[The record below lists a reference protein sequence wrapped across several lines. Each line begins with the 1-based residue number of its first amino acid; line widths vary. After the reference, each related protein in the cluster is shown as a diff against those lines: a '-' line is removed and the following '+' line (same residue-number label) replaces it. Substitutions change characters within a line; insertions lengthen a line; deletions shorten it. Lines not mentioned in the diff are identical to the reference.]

1 MVDLLL
7 IIQVVTWVF
16 VTFLFMV
23 SRTSSLFHPF
33 TIYTAFHGIVFVLRP
48 LLIVHAEFS
57 FTFSYMRFTPTEE
70 TFATTLAVTNI
81 AFCVFAVVSWWA
93 GHRVPKFE
101 PQPGELTPLQR
112 QALIITFVLLAPLAL
127 YSAFVNAAPRGF
139 EGVTAAGAIAMDTDP
154 ATGFTTMT
162 NTTGYILDAQGM
174 LATMAVIF
182 IWLMRFRWWSFAPL
196 VLFLGYRAF
205 LGWGRYAMVMS
216 LASLLL
222 VYLFHTRRR
231 WIRAKHLL
239 IAIPLLLI
247 FQQLGEQRDYVR
259 ELVTG
264 ERPYTWSEFDI
275 ERGWLE
281 SQDTLDF
288 ANFEFLTAIVES
300 VPQRS
305 ATYTYFTQYLQLF
318 TEPIPRMLWAEKP
331 VGAPI
336 KLVNMNDHVNFIG
349 LTHSLV
355 GDGWLSFGWFGVIVT
370 FAVVGYFLGRL
381 HFKVWRNTTSH
392 RMVLAYC
399 TFIPLTLQWFRDG
412 GISIATF
419 SAWVLM
425 PLILWWVI
433 EKVLALIYSE
443 RPLPSAG
450 PLAGQPDGSGARTVL
465 RALTGR
471 FAAPPPQA

>member
-7 IIQVVTWVF
+7 TIQVVTWVF
-16 VTFLFMV
+16 VTFLFVV

-33 TIYTAFHGIVFVLRP
+33 TYYTAFHGIVFVLRP
-48 LLIVHAEFS
+48 LLIVHGDFS
-57 FTFSYMRFTPTEE
+57 FAFSYMRFTPTAE
-70 TFATTLAVTNI
+70 TFATTLAATNI

-93 GHRVPKFE
+93 GHRVPRFD
-101 PQPGELTPLQR
+101 PRPGELTPIQK
-112 QALIITFVLLAPLAL
+112 QALVITFILLSPLAL

-182 IWLMRFRWWSFAPL
+182 IWLMRFRLWSFAPL

-231 WIRAKHLL
+231 WVRAKHVLM
-239 IAIPLLLI
+239 AIPLLLI

-264 ERPYTWSEFDI
+264 QRPYTIDQFDV

-288 ANFEFLTAIVES
+288 ANFEYLTAIVET

-318 TEPIPRMLWAEKP
+318 TEPIPRMLWADKP

-349 LTHSLV
+349 LTNSLV
-355 GDGWLSFGWFGVIVT
+355 GDGWLSFGWLGVVVT
-370 FAVVGYFLGRL
+370 FAIVAYFLGRL
-381 HFKVWRNTTSH
+381 HNGVWRKTTSH

-425 PLILWWVI
+425 PIIVWFFV
-433 EKVLALIYSE
+433 EKALELVYGRSAQ
-443 RPLPSAG
+443 PPAAG
-450 PLAGQPDGSGARTVL
+450 PY
-465 RALTGR
+465 
-471 FAAPPPQA
+471 AAPPRGARRVIQSLQRTFPPSPPA